1 MTFLSLA
8 RTISFRFVVCLRSLI
23 SYYLRDMYKVR
34 QKLLRYFEMK

>member
-8 RTISFRFVVCLRSLI
+8 RTISFRFVVRLRSLI

-34 QKLLRYFEMK
+34 QNHLTGFEMK